1 MNDGTRDSVSTDS
14 VMNKLRSRFE
24 KAGLGGGAANRQRLQ
39 EKRLSSTRSSE
50 AIQALKERMSSMKAS
65 GQIGGSSSGP
75 APGGVAEALKQ
86 RLSRTMSGEGSTI
99 NLMSGKG
106 PVPGGVAEA
115 LKQRLSRTI
124 SGEGATLI
132 AHGRQPSNHHHS
144 RLSRTMSGES
154 SDSNLLLAD
163 ASKITTQLKTYLKLS
178 QTMDPSFV
186 INEKARAEISAACRL
201 HSKSLTVAQLA
212 VKCLKILVDKIT
224 PTKRAA
230 VFADIMKKFDDVEKL
245 VNSYAHD
252 TAFAENYLGL
262 ILGMLARDEDIAKQ
276 MDRAIYNAD
285 LLFLKNKHPDNPNV
299 QKMYTQITSIIQKYQ
314 AAQAKQQQNVQ
325 KEPQGYQANQQSKY
339 LSSHKRSQSDL
350 DAAAVDVWASESLVD
365 DLLDDGTSGG
375 NLLDWEDEQ
384 AISGEAANAASV
396 ASPQKVGERAEGQPK
411 PKKPVAPRVY
421 TAQRLKELQMQNTQ
435 KEQTIQAYNQEL
447 SKLQEELTKIQIAYQ
462 ADKEIH
468 ASFLA
473 TMQET
478 EVKFKEEIQKLKK
491 ENEEYR
497 TQEMELRETSR
508 KLQAEMDGIKI
519 EMNDK
524 NQQFEQMKNMVS
536 QQMNEAKGHYIGVR
550 QELEGTKAQ
559 LSALQ
564 EELVATENKLATT
577 QQHLEG
583 KQKDYSELQS
593 QYREMQKLYEDS
605 RVRSANLETQ
615 YNTIRA
621 DLSSKLAT
629 YQQELAKGQNDV
641 RVAIQMRETFKAQVM
656 KLKMENSQLL
666 NKISVLE
673 RARNESTKTST
684 ELEHLKAKNAELKA
698 RMFDLMNKADGGE
711 ELKKLQDINAKLKKE
726 KQELIQMTEMLL
738 QQNEG

>member
-1 MNDGTRDSVSTDS
+1 MDSRDSVGGNDTES

-24 KAGLGGGAANRQRLQ
+24 RAGLGGGASGGAGDQPKTKNRLSERARG
-39 EKRLSSTRSSE
+39 RLSSTRSSE
-50 AIQALKERMSSMKAS
+50 AIMALKERMASMKSSQGMSGMSGAS
-65 GQIGGSSSGP
+65 P

-86 RLSRTMSGEGSTI
+86 RLSRTMSGEGSTM
-99 NLMSGKG
+99 NLMG
-106 PVPGGVAEA
+106 ET
-115 LKQRLSRTI
+115 RSRRA
-124 SGEGATLI
+124 SAS
-132 AHGRQPSNHHHS
+132 HGRQSSGHHHS
-144 RLSRTMSGES
+144 RLSRTMSGEP

-186 INEKARAEISAACRL
+186 INEKARAEISEACRL
-201 HSKSLTVAQLA
+201 HSKSLLVAQLA

-252 TAFAENYLGL
+252 TQFAENYLGL

-314 AAQAKQQQNVQ
+314 EAAQAKQQQNVQ
-325 KEPQGYQANQQSKY
+325 KEPLGYQANQQSKRGSQLY
-339 LSSHKRSQSDL
+339 AHKRSQSDL
-350 DAAAVDVWASESLVD
+350 DAAAVDSWASESLVD
-365 DLLDDGTSGG
+365 DLDLDGTAGG
-375 NLLDWEDEQ
+375 NLIDWEDEQ
-384 AISGEAANAASV
+384 AISGEANAANAAAGA
-396 ASPQKVGERAEGQPK
+396 ASPQKAGERAEGQPK
-411 PKKPVAPRVY
+411 PKKPVHPRMY
-421 TAQRLKELQMQNTQ
+421 TAQRLQELQMINTQ

-478 EVKFKEEIQKLKK
+478 ELKFKEEIQKLKK
-491 ENEEYR
+491 ENEEFR
-497 TQEMELRETSR
+497 TQESELRETSR
-508 KLQAEMDGIKI
+508 KLQVEMDSIKI

-536 QQMNEAKGHYIGVR
+536 QQMSEAKGHYIGVR

-593 QYREMQKLYEDS
+593 QYRDMQKLYEDS
-605 RVRSANLETQ
+605 RVKSANLETQ

-684 ELEHLKAKNAELKA
+684 ELEHLKGQNAELKA
-698 RMFDLMNKADGGE
+698 RMFDLMNKESGGE
-711 ELKKLQDINAKLKKE
+711 ELKKLQNINAKLKKE

-738 QQNEG
+738 QQNER